1 MKVAERQDVCGPFFE
16 RVSRAPARALLL
28 DYDGTL
34 APFTLDRTRAFPYRE
49 IPELIAQIMRHQTRV
64 VLISGR
70 PATELLFLSGI
81 HPHPEIWGSHGTER
95 LHPDGS
101 YEVDAPPLEQR
112 TALQLASRSLQACGL
127 GPRTETKPG
136 GIAVHWRGLSPEE
149 RSTIENKVRHL
160 WSSPMNEHGLQMLP
174 FDGGLELRAP
184 GKNKGDA
191 VTAILGEIGPQAAV
205 AYLGDDQT
213 DENAFRAIKGRG
225 LAVLVRS
232 EPRPTMADV
241 WLRPPEELGNFLR
254 GWLTACGAETYEAAG
269 RASH

>member
-1 MKVAERQDVCGPFFE
+1 MKVAERQNVCDAFFE
-16 RVSRAPARALLL
+16 RVGQSPARALLL

-34 APFTLDRTRAFPYRE
+34 APFTLDRARAFPYRE
-49 IPELIAQIMRHQTRV
+49 IPELIAQIMRHRTRV

-81 HPHPEIWGSHGTER
+81 HPHPEIWGSHGAER
-95 LHPDGS
+95 LRPDGS
-101 YEVDAPPLEQR
+101 YEVDTPPHQQR

-127 GPRTETKPG
+127 GVRTETKPV

-149 RSTIENKVRHL
+149 RDMIENKVRHL
-160 WSSPMNEHGLQMLP
+160 WSSPMNEYGLQVVP

-191 VTAILGEIGPQAAV
+191 VTTILGEIGPKGAV

-225 LAVLVRS
+225 LAVLVRT

-241 WLRPPEELGNFLR
+241 WLRPPEELGRFLR
-254 GWLTACGAETYEAAG
+254 GWLAACGAETYEAAR